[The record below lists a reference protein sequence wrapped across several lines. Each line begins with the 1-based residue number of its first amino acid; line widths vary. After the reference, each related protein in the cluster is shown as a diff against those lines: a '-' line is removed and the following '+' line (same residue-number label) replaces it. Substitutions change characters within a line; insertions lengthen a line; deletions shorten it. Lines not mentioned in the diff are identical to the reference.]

1 MYIVFV
7 YVCKSERSVTKY
19 FCVLNIE
26 FLVIFFFML
35 LSEVFVFI
43 QWTYTYIIFVTRKNV
58 REIFDYSMFGYFLL
72 HIFSYNIMEKY

>member
-19 FCVLNIE
+19 FCVLIIE

-43 QWTYTYIIFVTRKNV
+43 Q
-58 REIFDYSMFGYFLL
+58 
-72 HIFSYNIMEKY
+72 